1 MALPERMKFGIFMAP
16 FHWLGENPTLAI
28 ERDLET
34 VEWLDYLGFDE
45 AWIGEHHSAGWENI
59 ASPEIFIAAAAER
72 TKHIRLGTG
81 VTSLPYHHPMMVAN
95 RMVQLD
101 HMTRGRVNLGV
112 GPGALVSDA
121 YMLGIDPTTQR
132 QRMDESL
139 GVIKRLLTEIEPI
152 THESDWFTLRDA
164 RLHLRPYTKPHFPI
178 SAAAA
183 QSPSGMVLAGKHGLG
198 VLSVS
203 VVRGGAYAR
212 NMKDFWKIAED
223 TAKEYGNVMDRNE
236 WRLVVHVHLA
246 ESKKEAMAQ
255 ARERAGAY
263 QREYFE
269 NTLGF
274 EASFDGP
281 QNQIIESMVENG
293 AWCVGTPDDLVEQ
306 IHRLDESSGGFGGLM
321 IQATEW
327 GTREQV
333 KHSYE
338 LIARYVM
345 PQFQGSLVSLRN
357 SQKQSAD
364 LKDELNVL
372 KTRSLEQASKDYEA
386 QRVSD

>member
-1 MALPERMKFGIFMAP
+1 MALPQRMKFGIFMAP
-16 FHWLGENPTLAI
+16 FHRLGDNPTLAI

-45 AWIGEHHSAGWENI
+45 AWIGEHHSAGWETI

-101 HMTRGRVNLGV
+101 HMTKGRVNLGV

-121 YMLGIDPTTQR
+121 HMLGIDPTTQR

-139 GVIKRLLTEIEPI
+139 GVIKRLLTEDEPI

-164 RLHLRPYTKPHFPI
+164 RLHLKPYTQPHFPI
-178 SAAAA
+178 AAAAA

-203 VVRGGAYAR
+203 IVRGGAYAR
-212 NMKDFWKIAED
+212 DMKDFWKIAED
-223 TAKEYGNVMDRNE
+223 TAEEYGNVMDRNE

-246 ESKKEAMAQ
+246 ESKKEAIAQ
-255 ARERAGAY
+255 AREKAGAY

-269 NTLGF
+269 NTIGF
-274 EASFDGP
+274 PSDFKGP
-281 QNQIIESMVENG
+281 QDQIIDTMVENG
-293 AWCVGTPDDLVEQ
+293 AWCVGTPDDLIEQ
-306 IHRLDESSGGFGGLM
+306 IHRLDESTGGFGGLM

-345 PQFQGSLVSLRN
+345 PQFQGSLVSLRK

-364 LKDELNVL
+364 LKDELNIL
-372 KTRSLEQASKDYEA
+372 KEKAMQQATRDYES
-386 QRVSD
+386 RPSSD